1 MSSSERATA
10 LHDTPW
16 QGVFYITGGGSQLI
30 SELLTTPGAS
40 RTVLEVSVPYA
51 STALHEL
58 LGGKPDQASSDATAR
73 ALAMAAFQ
81 RAQSLSMGG
90 TVQNFGFACTASLAT
105 DRVKRGQHRAHLAI
119 QTAAGTHS
127 ATVQLAGNREEEEEE
142 LLEAQWSIMTSVLSR
157 ALFHSAAPFD
167 EFTNTTAPVAWQGL
181 LTGDSQS
188 LGINTEG
195 TPQLLLPGSFNPLH
209 SGHLA
214 MLSYAQQKLEK
225 PGSFELSIANVDK
238 PMLDY
243 TSIERRLTQF
253 SDKPLWLTALPTF
266 REKAEAFPGVTF
278 VVGADTIVRIAAPRY
293 YLNTA
298 DRNDALKTFVKQ
310 GVQFLVFGRQV
321 EGKFQVLSDLRLPK
335 ALRECCIEV
344 SEPEFREDISS
355 TALRMRSIGAEA
367 TPNPQSV

>member
-1 MSSSERATA
+1 
-10 LHDTPW
+10 
-16 QGVFYITGGGSQLI
+16 
-30 SELLTTPGAS
+30 
-40 RTVLEVSVPYA
+40 
-51 STALHEL
+51 
-58 LGGKPDQASSDATAR
+58 
-73 ALAMAAFQ
+73 
-81 RAQSLSMGG
+81 
-90 TVQNFGFACTASLAT
+90 
-105 DRVKRGQHRAHLAI
+105 
-119 QTAAGTHS
+119 
-127 ATVQLAGNREEEEEE
+127 
-142 LLEAQWSIMTSVLSR
+142 
-157 ALFHSAAPFD
+157 
-167 EFTNTTAPVAWQGL
+167 
-181 LTGDSQS
+181 
-188 LGINTEG
+188 
-195 TPQLLLPGSFNPLH
+195 
-209 SGHLA
+209 

>member
-1 MSSSERATA
+1 MSCSERATA

-16 QGVFYITGGGSQLI
+16 LGVFYITGGGSQLI

-51 STALHEL
+51 SEALHEL
-58 LGGKPDQASSDATAR
+58 LGGKPDQASSEATAR

-81 RAQSLSMGG
+81 RAQALNSDRG
-90 TVQNFGFACTASLAT
+90 TGPIFGFASTASLAT

-127 ATVQLAGNREEEEEE
+127 ATVQLAGNREEEEEA

-157 ALFHSAAPFD
+157 TLFHSAAPFD
-167 EFTNTTAPVAWQGL
+167 DFTNTTAPVAWQGL
-181 LTGDSQS
+181 LTGESHS
-188 LGINTEG
+188 LAINTEG
-195 TPQLLLPGSFNPLH
+195 SPQLLLPGSFNPLH

-214 MLSYAQQKLEK
+214 MLSYAQQKLSL

-243 TSIERRLTQF
+243 TSIKRRLTQF
-253 SDKPLWLTALPTF
+253 TDKPLWLTALPTF
-266 REKAEAFPGVTF
+266 REKAEAFAGVTF

-298 DRNDALKTFVKQ
+298 DRNDALKTFAVQ
-310 GVQFLVFGRQV
+310 GVKFLVFGRQV
-321 EGKFQVLSDLRLPK
+321 EGNFQVLSDLRLPK

-344 SEPEFREDISS
+344 SESEFREDISS
-355 TALRMRSIGAEA
+355 TALRLSTG
-367 TPNPQSV
+367 